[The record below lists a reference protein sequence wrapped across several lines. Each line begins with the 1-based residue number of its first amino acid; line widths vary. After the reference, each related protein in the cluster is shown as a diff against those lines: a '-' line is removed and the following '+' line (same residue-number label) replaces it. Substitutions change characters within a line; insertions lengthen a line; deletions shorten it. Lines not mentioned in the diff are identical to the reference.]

1 MEASAAAHSA
11 QAVLAN
17 VAVILLS
24 GSVAGLLAHRLRIPD
39 IVLFLLAG
47 IALGPAGIGAVDVA
61 ADSAFNQLILLFGAS
76 YILFDGGATLRLP
89 VLKQIWITVVVIAT
103 VGVLITGAVVAA
115 AAHYLLALP
124 AVGAL
129 LLGAA
134 LAPTDPATL
143 VPIFRQVKVRD
154 RVAQMVISES
164 ALNDAMGAIFTLAVL
179 GVALGGDFQMADSAR
194 AFLWD
199 SCAGIGLGLAL
210 GLVATFL
217 IHHRRAGFLEEYLPL
232 VTLMVVIGAYLSAD
246 RLNASGFMAVFVAGV
261 VVGNPPAWLRGPG
274 ERRELSKLDDFVAS
288 TALVMR
294 MFIFI
299 LLGSQVNFSLL
310 LAHAWPALAIVF
322 VLIFVARPAAV
333 FLCAPP
339 DRRARWSRS
348 ELVFMCWTRETG
360 VIPAALGGMI
370 LSARAPHAEL
380 ITGVIFMAVLVTI
393 ALQAPTTRWLARRL
407 GILGN

>member
-1 MEASAAAHSA
+1 MDASAATHSA
-11 QAVLAN
+11 QTVLAN

-47 IALGPAGIGAVDVA
+47 IALGPTGIGAVDVA

-89 VLKQIWITVVVIAT
+89 VLKEIWITVVAIAT
-103 VGVLITGAVVAA
+103 AGVLITGAVVAA
-115 AAHYLLALP
+115 AAHYLLTLP
-124 AVGAL
+124 AAGAL

-179 GVALGGDFQMADSAR
+179 GVALGGDFQLSHSAR

-261 VVGNPPAWLRGPG
+261 VVGNPPAWLRDPS

-299 LLGSQVNFSLL
+299 LLGSQVNFPLL
-310 LAHAWPALAIVF
+310 LAHAWPALAIVL
-322 VLIFVARPAAV
+322 VLMFVARPAAV

-339 DRRARWSRS
+339 DRRARWSTS

-407 GILGN
+407 GILAN